1 MEKIDILAA
10 GFAIT
15 TIILACYI
23 AYLNAGIKF
32 VLDKLA
38 KHHVCLEKML
48 ENAEIQNKINAAQDE
63 YNTAVRELLKKWS
76 DDYSPTG
83 GQKQSN

>member
-10 GFAIT
+10 GFAIST
-15 TIILACYI
+15 VILGCYI
-23 AYLNAGIKF
+23 AYLKIGIKF
-32 VLDKLA
+32 ILEELA

-48 ENAEIQNKINAAQDE
+48 ESEEAQHRINTAQDE
-63 YNTAVRELLKKWS
+63 YNTNVRKLLDILIHGS
-76 DDYSPTG
+76 SPTG

>member
-1 MEKIDILAA
+1 MEKIDILAI
-10 GFAIT
+10 GFAIS
-15 TIILACYI
+15 IIIFSCYVV
-23 AYLNAGIKF
+23 YLRVGIKF
-32 VLDKLA
+32 ILEELA

-83 GQKQSN
+83 GVKQSN

>member
-15 TIILACYI
+15 TVILGCYI
-23 AYLNAGIKF
+23 AYLKVGIKF
-32 VLDKLA
+32 ILDELA

-48 ENAEIQNKINAAQDE
+48 ENAEIQNKINNVQDE
-63 YNTAVRELLKKWS
+63 YNAAVRELLRKWS
-76 DDYSPTG
+76 EDYSPTG